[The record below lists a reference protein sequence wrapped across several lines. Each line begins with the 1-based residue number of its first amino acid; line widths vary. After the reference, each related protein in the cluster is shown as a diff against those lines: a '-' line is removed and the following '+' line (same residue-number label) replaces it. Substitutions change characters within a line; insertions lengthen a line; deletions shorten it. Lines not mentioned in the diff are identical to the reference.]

1 MENISKPTIHD
12 PSDEILIK
20 QYKDGNNE
28 AFDALYQRHLPSVYK
43 RVRYVIPENDVEDVT
58 QEIFIAVL
66 RSLSSFRGESQF
78 GTWLRTLTNHKVAE
92 FYRRRTRKQE
102 PLLSP
107 LSEASGKMTG
117 NTSKVM
123 EERIYIQGALQQ
135 LPENYREIILLR
147 FAEEMQ
153 FNEIAELTNQNLEAT
168 KSLFRRAISALR
180 SYLDK

>member
-1 MENISKPTIHD
+1 MENISKPTIQD
-12 PSDEILIK
+12 ASDEVLIR
-20 QYKDGNNE
+20 QYKDGSKE
-28 AFDALYQRHLPSVYK
+28 AFDALYHRHLPNVFK
-43 RVRYVIPENDVEDVT
+43 RVRYVVPESDVEDVT

-66 RSLSSFRGESQF
+66 RSLSSFRGEAQF

-102 PLLSP
+102 PLLAPFSD
-107 LSEASGKMTG
+107 AAGKMTG

-123 EERIYIQGALQQ
+123 EERIFMQDALQK

-153 FNEIAELTNQNLEAT
+153 FNEIAVLTKQNLEAT

-180 SYLDK
+180 SYLDD